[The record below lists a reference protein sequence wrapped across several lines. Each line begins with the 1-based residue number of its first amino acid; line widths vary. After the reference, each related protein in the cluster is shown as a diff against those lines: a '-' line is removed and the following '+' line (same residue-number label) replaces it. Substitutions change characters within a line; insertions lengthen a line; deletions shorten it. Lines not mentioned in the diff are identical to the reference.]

1 MIFFIWGGDDY
12 HPPPPP
18 YPTKGLIG
26 LILLLFFFLALE
38 ISKALNIFNQRIAI
52 PLRVQKIL
60 LSHFQFDFIWFLM
73 EIWTKLVTV
82 LNINVTFE
90 HFFEF
95 SLNFI
100 QLKFAL

>member
-1 MIFFIWGGDDY
+1 MITT
-12 HPPPPP
+12 
-18 YPTKGLIG
+18 PTFPHQGPIG
-26 LILLLFFFLALE
+26 LISLPFFFLVLE
-38 ISKALNIFNQRIAI
+38 ISKPLNILNQRIAI
-52 PLRVQKIL
+52 PLGVQKIL

-73 EIWTKLVTV
+73 EIWTKLVTI
-82 LNINVTFE
+82 LNINVAFE